1 MPHQLIAGSDCSWYA
16 LFDPAAL
23 EPFQSD
29 GATERWQAWLRRQP
43 ANGRMLECRHD
54 DNDTLHVAVFVDE
67 PFDPPAPH
75 KRRDVLDGVVLRV
88 PSGRLRL
95 CGIEFVQSS
104 PGDAQDDPDGGV
116 AGDLYPGR
124 TTIAPGTYRV
134 TAFRVQYHLPQAR
147 RDAELRAKL
156 EPGDVEYVRSV
167 EKLAL
172 PAGFALALFGF
183 LAAMAFLLSASNWI
197 WRLTAAG
204 VAILIAVVASL
215 ALWGLTRSPRAIRF
229 RTVESEIEK
238 RYPSTVVMLNRLA
251 DDAIPATFPPARL
264 GDDGGGGNGGGSNR
278 GAA

>member
-1 MPHQLIAGSDCSWYA
+1 
-16 LFDPAAL
+16 
-23 EPFQSD
+23 
-29 GATERWQAWLRRQP
+29 
-43 ANGRMLECRHD
+43 
-54 DNDTLHVAVFVDE
+54 VAVFVDE

-75 KRRDVLDGVVLRV
+75 KRRDVLDGAVLRV
-88 PSGRLRL
+88 PSGRLCL

-104 PGDAQDDPDGGV
+104 PGDAHDDPDGGV

-124 TTIAPGTYRV
+124 TTIPPGTYRV
-134 TAFRVQYHLPQAR
+134 TAFRVEYHLPQAR
-147 RDAELRAKL
+147 RDAELRAEL
-156 EPGDVEYVRSV
+156 QPGDVEYVRSV

-172 PAGFALALFGF
+172 PVGFALALFGF

-204 VAILIAVVASL
+204 VAILIAFVASL
-215 ALWGLTRSPRAIRF
+215 ALWGLMRSPRAIRF

-238 RYPSTVVMLNRLA
+238 RYPSTVVMLYRLA

-264 GDDGGGGNGGGSNR
+264 GAGSNGGGSNGGGGDR